1 MMKVGRSVRAR
12 CCSMPIIIMFAAA
25 MLATSVAPAYKSA
38 GADNIRNPGGPVI
51 MRNVMQ
57 MDLKPS
63 KSGDR

>member
-1 MMKVGRSVRAR
+1 
-12 CCSMPIIIMFAAA
+12 MPIIIMFAAA